1 MTLSA
6 LDENH
11 PHLHA
16 STYVAE
22 SAQIIGNVQLAA
34 KSSVWF
40 HSVLRGDS
48 DQIVIGEET
57 NVQDATICHV
67 DPGYPLE
74 VGARVTIGQRC
85 ILHG

>member
-22 SAQIIGNVQLAA
+22 SAQIIGNV
-34 KSSVWF
+34 
-40 HSVLRGDS
+40 
-48 DQIVIGEET
+48 
-57 NVQDATICHV
+57 
-67 DPGYPLE
+67 
-74 VGARVTIGQRC
+74 
-85 ILHG
+85 